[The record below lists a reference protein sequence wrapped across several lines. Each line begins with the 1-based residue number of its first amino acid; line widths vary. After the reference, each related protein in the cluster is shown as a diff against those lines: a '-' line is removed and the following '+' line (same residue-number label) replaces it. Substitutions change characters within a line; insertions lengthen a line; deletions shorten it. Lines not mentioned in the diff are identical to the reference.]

1 MQHDNIRASHIDYLR
16 DADPDLHHRKTRGE
30 TVMAN
35 IYFIRK
41 ELEAFEFEIDPETGE
56 LLNAPEWDALN
67 MAYEEKVENIACYIK
82 NLVSDVA
89 DFKAEENS
97 LAQRRKATERKVEF
111 LKRLLLDNMNGQKF
125 STVKCAVSFRRSE
138 AVQVD
143 DVTHIPAELLRV
155 KTSVEPD
162 KTAIK
167 AALKDGQEVSGCKL
181 VENVSVQVK

>member
-1 MQHDNIRASHIDYLR
+1 
-16 DADPDLHHRKTRGE
+16 
-30 TVMAN
+30 MAN

-41 ELEAFEFEIDPETGE
+41 ELEDFEFEIDPETGE
-56 LLNAPEWDALN
+56 LLNVPEWDALN

-89 DFKAEENS
+89 DFKAEENN

-125 STVKCAVSFRRSE
+125 STVKCAISFRRSVT
-138 AVQVD
+138 VQVD
-143 DVTHIPAELLRV
+143 DVNRVPTELVRV

-167 AALKDGQEVSGCKL
+167 AVLKDGQEVSGCKL
-181 VENVSVQVK
+181 VENVSVQIK